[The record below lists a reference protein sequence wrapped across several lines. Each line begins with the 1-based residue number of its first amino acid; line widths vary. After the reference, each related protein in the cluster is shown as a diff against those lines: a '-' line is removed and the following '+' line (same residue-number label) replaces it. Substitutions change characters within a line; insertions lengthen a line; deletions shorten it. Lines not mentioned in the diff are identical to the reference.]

1 MLSFHI
7 PHAEHGKIAHTD
19 VDTLRL
25 VQDRQPHLV
34 TADRRKGLS
43 IEEINLELIVAQ
55 EYKNAIAI

>member
-25 VQDRQPHLV
+25 VQDRQPHLIA
-34 TADRRKGLS
+34 ADRRKGLG
-43 IEEINLELIVAQ
+43 LCA
-55 EYKNAIAI
+55 